1 MDCNTGRIYE
11 LNQAERDA
19 FEKEMNANVEREGRL
34 LAPLSERQHE
44 TLKPMGNTRRK
55 GYMRNQPCVCGSG
68 KKFKRCCW
76 SKYA

>member
-1 MDCNTGRIYE
+1 MDCNNGSLHQ
-11 LNQAERDA
+11 LNQPEREAFERD
-19 FEKEMNANVEREGRL
+19 MMANIERDGHR
-34 LAPLSERQHE
+34 LAPLNERQHKE
-44 TLKPMGNTRRK
+44 LTLMNAHQRK

>member
-1 MDCNTGRIYE
+1 MDCNTGKIYE
-11 LNQAERDA
+11 LQQAEAREMA
-19 FEKEMNANVEREGRL
+19 EELHELEKEAGRR

-44 TLKPMGNTRRK
+44 ELKPMGNIQRK